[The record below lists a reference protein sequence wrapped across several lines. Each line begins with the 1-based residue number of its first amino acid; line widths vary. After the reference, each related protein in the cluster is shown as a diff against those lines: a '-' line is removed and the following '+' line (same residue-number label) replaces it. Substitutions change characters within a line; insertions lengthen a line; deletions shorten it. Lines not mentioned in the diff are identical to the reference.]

1 MKKSVITLV
10 AILSFF
16 TTLTAQKVYIKK
28 IIDPMDDAPFYLL
41 SNDIVLSNASK
52 TKGTRMDAFIDEK
65 NGNLV
70 FGDISVRM
78 VNIGGCVENN
88 ELVILFEDTT
98 KITLVSWNKFN
109 CEGNAWFHVSED
121 EAIKLATL
129 KMKKIKIT
137 NGSTYDSFTSD
148 IKSADA
154 DYYIQVYNAV
164 KNKTIKEIKK

>member
-28 IIDPMDDAPFYLL
+28 ISDPMEDAPFYLL
-41 SNDIVLSNASK
+41 INDIVLSNGSK
-52 TKGTRMDAFIDEK
+52 TKGARMDAFIDDK
-65 NGNLV
+65 NDGLIV
-70 FGDISVRM
+70 GDVSVRM

-109 CEGNAWFHVSED
+109 CDGNAWFHVSED
-121 EAIKLATL
+121 EALKLSTL

-137 NGSTYDSFTSD
+137 NGVTYDSFTSD
-148 IKSADA
+148 IKPADA